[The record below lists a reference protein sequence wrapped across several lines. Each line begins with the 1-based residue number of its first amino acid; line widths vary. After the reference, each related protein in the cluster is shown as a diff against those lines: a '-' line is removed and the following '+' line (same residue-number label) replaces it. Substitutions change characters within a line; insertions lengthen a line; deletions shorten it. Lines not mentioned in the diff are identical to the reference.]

1 MVQPLGKDAFED
13 FFGCSVRTNSTAYR
27 DIERTATQR
36 PPVLIDTVDVW
47 DSAFRD
53 ERLMGVLN
61 SLASFNPLGGRRTK
75 RMHVKERKQVRS
87 TRHGDKTTA
96 ASRIS
101 SSIAVRKTSSFKL
114 KQGSSFPIRRTPSQ
128 DKIRS
133 THSWN
138 SSCIQSV
145 DQEMADL
152 QRLFEEARTSGF
164 VKCCD
169 EKVCT

>member
-1 MVQPLGKDAFED
+1 MVQPLCKDAFDD
-13 FFGCSVRTNSTAYR
+13 FFGCGARCTAAVYR
-27 DIERTATQR
+27 DIERTSTQR

-75 RMHVKERKQVRS
+75 RVPAKERKQVRS
-87 TRHGDKTTA
+87 TRHAEKTSNVT
-96 ASRIS
+96 RIS
-101 SSIAVRKTSSFKL
+101 STLAVRQTSTFKL
-114 KQGSSFPIRRTPSQ
+114 KQGSSFPIRRTGSQ
-128 DKIRS
+128 DKIKT

-138 SSCIQSV
+138 SSVSQV
-145 DQEMADL
+145 DQEIADL
-152 QRLFEEARTSGF
+152 RRLFEEARTSGY

-169 EKVCT
+169 EKLTCT